1 MSIHSEPE
9 ILVEQRGSIAILTLN
24 RPHTLNALSH
34 NMVRE
39 ISRHISEWASDD
51 TVAVVVL
58 RGAGPKAFCAGGD
71 VRAIRETY
79 LAEGGQTQTQVHMAF
94 FADEYRLDYQIHQ
107 YKKPIIAL
115 LDGIVMGGGM
125 GLAQGAPFRLVGP
138 QTKLAMPETAI
149 GFFPDVGGSYFM
161 SRVESGLFLALTG
174 QVIGAADAI
183 YANLASYYLEPD
195 ALENFLS
202 DLEQHEFTTDHFAAV
217 AQLLIR
223 FVSTAPPSSIAPK
236 DEPPLSLA
244 DMAEPIARHFSWNKS
259 LAEILD
265 SLSCEK
271 DGAFIDWTEQQL
283 ETLRKR
289 SPTALRVTHEGL
301 TRGSV
306 MTLAQCFRME
316 LEIVRQS
323 FVAGDA
329 VEGIRALLVDKDHAP
344 KWNPATLALINTNAL
359 AQYFKET
366 DSSHPLH
373 NLEAQF
379 GE

>member
-1 MSIHSEPE
+1 MSTTTEPE
-9 ILVEQRGSIAILTLN
+9 ILAHQNGGVAILTLN
-24 RPHTLNALSH
+24 RPHALNALSH

-39 ISRHISEWASDD
+39 ISRLMTVWATDD
-51 TVAVVVL
+51 NVAVVVL
-58 RGAGPKAFCAGGD
+58 RGAGLKAFCAGGD
-71 VRAIRETY
+71 VRAIRESY
-79 LAEGGQTQTQVHMAF
+79 LASGGQTQTHMAF
-94 FADEYRLDYQIHQ
+94 FEDEYRLDYQIHQ

-138 QTKLAMPETAI
+138 KTKMAMPETAI
-149 GFFPDVGGSYFM
+149 GFYPDVGGSYFM

-183 YANLASYYLEPD
+183 YANLASYYLEPE
-195 ALENFLS
+195 ALENFVS

-223 FVSTAPPSSIAPK
+223 FVTTAPPSSIAPK
-236 DEPPLSLA
+236 DAPPLSLA
-244 DMAEPIARHFSWNKS
+244 DMAEPIARHFSWNKTF
-259 LAEILD
+259 AEILD
-265 SLSCEK
+265 SLSSEK
-271 DGAFIDWTEQQL
+271 DEALQDWTEQQL
-283 ETLRKR
+283 ETLRRR

-323 FVAGDA
+323 FIAGDA
-329 VEGIRALLVDKDHAP
+329 VEGIRAVLVDKDHAP
-344 KWNPATLALINTNAL
+344 KWNPATLTLVNNHAI
-359 AQYFKET
+359 AQYFKAT

-373 NLEAQF
+373 NLESQF

>member
-1 MSIHSEPE
+1 MSTANEPE

-24 RPHTLNALSH
+24 RRHALNALSH

-39 ISRHISEWASDD
+39 ISRLMTEWATDD

-71 VRAIRETY
+71 VRAIRHAY
-79 LAEGGQTQTQVHMAF
+79 LAEGQETQTHMAF
-94 FADEYRLDYQIHQ
+94 FEDEYRLNYQIHQ

-138 QTKLAMPETAI
+138 KTKMAMPETAI

-161 SRVESGLFLALTG
+161 SRIESGLFLALTG

-195 ALENFLS
+195 AVENFMG

-223 FVSTAPPSSIAPK
+223 FVTTAPPSSIAPK
-236 DEPPLSLA
+236 DAPLLSLA
-244 DMAEPIARHFSWNKS
+244 DIAEPIARHFGGNKS
-259 LAEILD
+259 LTEIID

-271 DGAFIDWTEQQL
+271 DDSLTDWTAQQL

-289 SPTALRVTHEGL
+289 SPTALRVTHEGIA
-301 TRGSV
+301 RGSV

-323 FVAGDA
+323 FIAGDA
-329 VEGIRALLVDKDHAP
+329 VEGIRAVLVDKDHAP
-344 KWNPATLALINTNAL
+344 KWNPATLALVDNNAIS
-359 AQYFKET
+359 QYFRAT

-373 NLEAQF
+373 NLESQY